1 MTGLPAAASRVR
13 RSVLTP
19 AAVTVNPGNRIDVAP
34 ARVGRLLVKVTVTVW
49 PWVTINVGPGSCI
62 VGQFPPAMV
71 VGRKVPAAAGVV
83 QPYPHEYTVDPSG
96 SVI

>member
-1 MTGLPAAASRVR
+1 MNLLNWFSGGETVGGVKS
-13 RSVLTP
+13 
-19 AAVTVNPGNRIDVAP
+19 AAVSDILSP
-34 ARVGRLLVKVTVTVW
+34 ARSDSVW

-96 SVI
+96 CVI